1 LRQRGFSLIELLI
14 VVAIIL
20 VISAIAIPNL
30 MRSRMSANEASAMA
44 SVRAVTTAQV
54 AYITAYPTIGFADN
68 LTKLAAPVGGGP
80 VTSNNAGLLDWVL
93 GCATQ
98 PCRKS
103 GYNFQITNAVGA
115 PISTYVVTGVP
126 VIPGSTG
133 VRGFCS
139 GHQMVIMFD
148 PNGGIS
154 CTLPVQ

>member
-1 LRQRGFSLIELLI
+1 MHQRGFSLIELLI

-80 VTSNNAGLLDWVL
+80 VTANNAGLLDWVL

-148 PNGGIS
+148 PNGGTN